1 VGPSHARPRRRHHAA
16 LACGMAWQ
24 HSTDKTSLKAD
35 REVWGGGGGLTW
47 NHFDFTS
54 ISLWHPLKPP
64 QITVKTEGPSR
75 TAPGDQRHQGNQ
87 RNPKIIRKT
96 KDSLSIPLRTHA
108 GSTREAPSSR
118 RTTFYLISQTKSR
131 ERPKGRAAPHRST
144 NDNKKPSD
152 RITHAGT
159 IQISRL
165 SKPPNLRYTPH
176 VFFEFLEKSLAPGLP
191 PKRSSVIPVA
201 P

>member
-1 VGPSHARPRRRHHAA
+1 
-16 LACGMAWQ
+16 MFFW
-24 HSTDKTSLKAD
+24 
-35 REVWGGGGGLTW
+35 GGLTW

-108 GSTREAPSSR
+108 GSTREAPSSH
-118 RTTFYLISQTKSR
+118 RTTFYLISQNKVEHQTQ
-131 ERPKGRAAPHRST
+131 RARAKHRT
-144 NDNKKPSD
+144 RRTIDNKKPSD

-159 IQISRL
+159 IKISR
-165 SKPPNLRYTPH
+165 S
-176 VFFEFLEKSLAPGLP
+176 E
-191 PKRSSVIPVA
+191 
-201 P
+201 